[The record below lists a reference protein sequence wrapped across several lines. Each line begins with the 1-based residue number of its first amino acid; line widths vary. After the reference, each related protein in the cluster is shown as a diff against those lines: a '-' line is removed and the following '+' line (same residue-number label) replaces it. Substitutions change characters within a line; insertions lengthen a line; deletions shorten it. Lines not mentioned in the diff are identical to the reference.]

1 MKKQMLNTRA
11 ASRTT
16 TSSGTLPGARRGG
29 ITMVE
34 MMIAVAISSTLLAAV
49 GVAID
54 ASFRANTVN
63 QDQSN
68 LTQKARLAMNRI
80 ITEIRTTTAHS
91 PITATAQTNF
101 ELGKIVTDT
110 GIEMLIGDEKA
121 LVLVKYEL
129 DPAGRCIWYT
139 APNKKKYVAVT
150 NVEAF
155 SVKFEPMRSQE
166 AQQMGM
172 PYDQVLRAT
181 VLLTVKGD
189 KISGQKDPE
198 ETLTLNCSVMPR
210 RNAW

>member
-1 MKKQMLNTRA
+1 MA
-11 ASRTT
+11 
-16 TSSGTLPGARRGG
+16 
-29 ITMVE
+29 E

-68 LTQKARLAMNRI
+68 LTQKSRLAMNRI
-80 ITEIRTTTAHS
+80 ISEIRTTTAHS
-91 PITATAQTNF
+91 PINAAAQAEF
-101 ELGKIVTDT
+101 DVGKITTDT

-121 LVLVKYEL
+121 LVVVKYEYDAVNKCL
-129 DPAGRCIWYT
+129 MYT
-139 APNKKKYVAVT
+139 APSKKKYVAVT

-155 SVKFEPMRSQE
+155 SVKFEPMKSQE
-166 AQQMGM
+166 AQQSGGAF
-172 PYDQVLRAT
+172 DQLLRAT
-181 VLLTVKGD
+181 ILMTVKGD
-189 KISGQKDPE
+189 KVPGQKDPE